1 MKATDFD
8 FSKGLAF
15 DLKTGY
21 TTFAGSRLVIFDSN
35 AIGLLRQNLIEQL
48 GWERARYFFL
58 RLGFQNGYSDFMQMK
73 TNYTFDTEMDLLA
86 SGPVIHTWEGIVQA
100 TPKEIAFDR
109 AKGTFYFTGVWSNS
123 YEAEQ
128 HLSFN
133 EVAKEPVCWSLM
145 GYATGWCSA
154 FFGKPLIAIE
164 PVCKGKGD
172 ACCEWKIQ
180 PPERWGDE
188 AKVYMDVYAP
198 LFSEVRLHG

>member
-8 FSKGLAF
+8 FRKDLAF

-21 TTFAGSRLVIFDSN
+21 TTFGGSRLVIFDSN
-35 AIGLLRQNLIEQL
+35 AIGLLRQNLIDEL
-48 GWERARYFFL
+48 GWDRARSFFL

-73 TNYTFDTEMDLLA
+73 VNYSFDSEMDLLA

-109 AKGTFYFTGVWSNS
+109 AKGTFHFTGTWNNS

-128 HLSFN
+128 HLGFN
-133 EVAKEPVCWSLM
+133 EAAKEPVCWSVM
-145 GYATGWCSA
+145 GYGTGWCSA
-154 FFGKPLIAIE
+154 FFGKPVIAIE

-172 ACCEWKIQ
+172 DHCEWKIQ
-180 PPERWGDE
+180 PPAAWGAQ
-188 AKVYMDVYAP
+188 AKVYLDVYAP
-198 LFSEVRLHG
+198 MFKGVGLNG